1 MQEHVHSENCNHDH
15 AAEPA
20 SAAVMPDLSALS
32 PEDQAQLMKVLQNLA
47 TPKTKEEIA
56 DEKRR
61 ARNLRKARNKI
72 VVKGSLFV
80 TKTERTRCVD
90 RRMRKE
96 KARRIRALNRL
107 SKDVA
112 KAKEQVEIEVK
123 ETVKASRSMPKT
135 SSGWT
140 NNRAARRAKALA
152 GK

>member
-15 AAEPA
+15 AVEPT
-20 SAAVMPDLSALS
+20 SAAAMPDLSALS
-32 PEDQAQLMKVLQNLA
+32 PEDQVQLMKVLQNLA

-56 DEKRR
+56 NEKRR
-61 ARNLRKARNKI
+61 ARNLRKTRNK
-72 VVKGSLFV
+72 VAVKGSLFV
-80 TKTERTRCVD
+80 TKTERTRCTD

-112 KAKEQVEIEVK
+112 KAKEQVETEVK
-123 ETVKASRSMPKT
+123 ETVKTSRSMPKA